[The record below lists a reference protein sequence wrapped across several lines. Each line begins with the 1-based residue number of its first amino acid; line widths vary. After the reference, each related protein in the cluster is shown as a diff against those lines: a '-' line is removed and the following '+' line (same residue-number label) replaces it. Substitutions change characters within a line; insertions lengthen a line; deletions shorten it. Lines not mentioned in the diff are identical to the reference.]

1 MMPAASCIPI
11 GAEGQIEGGVVM
23 GLGMALWEK
32 VARDGGYIQ
41 NPGMRDY
48 LLPGPKDVPREITTI
63 FVENADDTGPYGA
76 KGVAEASL
84 IPVPAAVA
92 AGVYDAVRREAQS
105 HADGGRNLGR
115 SPRRGRERAERC
127 LSRNSC
133 AQPRSRGRSPRSAAR
148 HTTASSSPAA
158 SWLVR

>member
-1 MMPAASCIPI
+1 MPRYWAAHDAGRIVHPV

-32 VARDGGYIQ
+32 IARMAAIIQ

-48 LLPGPKDVPREITTI
+48 LLPGPKDVPTEITTI
-63 FVENADDTGPYGA
+63 FVENSTTPVPIGA

-92 AGVYDAVRREAQS
+92 AGVYDAVGVQAQS
-105 HADGGRNLGR
+105 HADGGETTL
-115 SPRRGRERAERC
+115 AD
-127 LSRNSC
+127 LL
-133 AQPRSRGRSPRSAAR
+133 AR
-148 HTTASSSPAA
+148 PGQEWNDA
-158 SWLVR
+158 